1 MKNLFCEIKKVPV
14 AVLAVAFAG
23 NLFLCSCGPVKTSDP
38 EVIENEPVI
47 EEVATEAV
55 ETVSEPEE
63 VVSEVEE
70 VEEVVEEPEEVYVPT
85 AKDLSP
91 YEEIKLDGVKEH
103 HFVSDDYCYIE
114 SEKYVLFLDKDV
126 DLPGDFVTNVDAIVD
141 EIERQLQVSCMPE
154 DYEYC
159 GVTDNSVYFDG
170 FNPWED
176 WDIRPKMSI
185 FIMTDEEAKGYIS
198 GASADDMVIADYALY
213 SEDVWNSNPAFYA
226 SEFRVRFDY
235 VDYYAIAH
243 ELTHTVTLR
252 QSHMT
257 DIMTE
262 GIADYMSR
270 EVVNALAPAYPSIGE
285 NKAEAEKYLY
295 DAEIP
300 EKVNADNAERI
311 FISDYQDIDHAHRG
325 AEYVTGRYLCQF
337 LDENYG
343 DDFYLKYKEQIDKD
357 GIDYGYGDYT
367 EEVRINYANA
377 LKEAFGD
384 DVFTKFGDWCVENH
398 ALQELGGVWPD
409 LY

>member
-1 MKNLFCEIKKVPV
+1 MKNLFCNIKKFPV
-14 AVLAVAFAG
+14 ILTAFAFAG
-23 NLFLCSCGPVKTSDP
+23 NVFLCSCGPVKTTDP
-38 EVIENEPVI
+38 VVTETAPVI
-47 EEVATEAV
+47 EEVKPKVT

-126 DLPGDFVTNVDAIVD
+126 DIPGDFVTNMDAIVD

-159 GVTDNSVYFDG
+159 GVTDNTSYYG
-170 FNPWED
+170 MNPWED

-185 FIMTDEEAKGYIS
+185 FIMTDEDAEGLIS
-198 GASADDMVIADYALY
+198 CASGDDLVIADYAMY
-213 SEDVWNSNPAFYA
+213 SEDVWNSNPEYYA
-226 SEFRVRFDY
+226 SDFRIRFDY

-243 ELTHTVTLR
+243 EMTHTITLR
-252 QSHMT
+252 QIHMT
-257 DIMTE
+257 DILTE

-270 EVVNALAPAYPSIGE
+270 EVVNALAPNYPSIGE
-285 NKAEAEKYLY
+285 NKEKAEQYLY
-295 DAEIP
+295 DAVIP

-311 FISDYQDIDHAHRG
+311 FINDYQDIDHANRG

-337 LDENYG
+337 LDETYG
-343 DDFYLKYKEQIDKD
+343 DDFFLKYKEQIDAD
-357 GIDYGYGDYT
+357 GIDYGYDECT

-377 LKEAFGD
+377 MKEVFGD
-384 DVFTKFGDWCVENH
+384 DVFTKFGNWCVENH
-398 ALQELGGVWPD
+398 ALQELDGVWSEI
-409 LY
+409 Y

>member
-1 MKNLFCEIKKVPV
+1 MKNLFCKIKKIPV
-14 AVLAVAFAG
+14 ALMAFAFAG
-23 NLFLCSCGPVKTSDP
+23 SVFLCSCNTVKTP
-38 EVIENEPVI
+38 EPVITEEEPVI
-47 EEVATEAV
+47 EEVAEV
-55 ETVSEPEE
+55 VSEPEE
-63 VVSEVEE
+63 VVEE
-70 VEEVVEEPEEVYVPT
+70 VAEVVEEPEVAEEPEEEYVPT

-126 DLPGDFVTNVDAIVD
+126 DLPGDFVTNMDAIVD

-159 GVTDNSVYFDG
+159 PVTDMSVYYHGED
-170 FNPWED
+170 PWEN
-176 WDIRPKMSI
+176 WDIRPKMSV

-198 GASADDMVIADYALY
+198 NASADDLVIADYALY
-213 SEDVWNSNPAFYA
+213 SEDVWNSNPEFYA

-243 ELTHTVTLR
+243 EMTHTITLR
-252 QSHMT
+252 QTHLT
-257 DIMTE
+257 HIMTE

-270 EVVNALAPAYPSIGE
+270 EVVNALAPNYPSIGE

-295 DAEIP
+295 DAMIP

-311 FISDYQDIDHAHRG
+311 FIDDYNEIDTADRG

-337 LDENYG
+337 LDETYG

-357 GIDYGYGDYT
+357 GIDFGYNECT

-377 LKEAFGD
+377 LKEVFGD

-398 ALQELGGVWPD
+398 ALQELGGVFPAVN
-409 LY
+409 

>member
-1 MKNLFCEIKKVPV
+1 VPV
-14 AVLAVAFAG
+14 VLTAFVFAG
-23 NLFLCSCGPVKTSDP
+23 NVFLCSCGPVKTTEP
-38 EVIENEPVI
+38 EVIENEPVT
-47 EEVATEAV
+47 EEVT

-63 VVSEVEE
+63 VVSEVKEVEE

-85 AKDLSP
+85 AQELSP
-91 YEEIKLDGVKEH
+91 YKEIKLDGVKEH

-126 DLPGDFVTNVDAIVD
+126 DLPGDFVTNMDAIVD

-159 GVTDNSVYFDG
+159 GVTDNTSYYG
-170 FNPWED
+170 MNPWED

-185 FIMTDEEAKGYIS
+185 FIMTDEDAKGYIS
-198 GASADDMVIADYALY
+198 NASADDLVIADYALY
-213 SEDVWNSNPAFYA
+213 SEDVWNSNPEFYA
-226 SEFRVRFDY
+226 SEYRVRFDY

-295 DAEIP
+295 DAMIP

-311 FISDYQDIDHAHRG
+311 FISDYQDIDHADRG

-337 LDENYG
+337 LDETYG

-357 GIDYGYGDYT
+357 GIDFGYDECT

-377 LKEAFGD
+377 LKEVFGD

-398 ALQELGGVWPD
+398 ALQELGGVWS
-409 LY
+409 Y

>member
-1 MKNLFCEIKKVPV
+1 MKNLLGKIKLPV
-14 AVLAVAFAG
+14 TLMACGFAG
-23 NLFLCSCGPVKTSDP
+23 AFLLSCNAVKP
-38 EVIENEPVI
+38 EAETVI
-47 EEVATEAV
+47 EEAVIDEVEKEAV
-55 ETVSEPEE
+55 AEITEVAEPVVPEPEE
-63 VVSEVEE
+63 LEE
-70 VEEVVEEPEEVYVPT
+70 LVEEPEEEYVPT

-91 YEEIKLDGVKEH
+91 YKEIKLDGVKEH

-126 DLPGDFVTNVDAIVD
+126 DLPGDFVTNMDAIVD

-159 GVTDNSVYFDG
+159 GVTDMSAYYHGED
-170 FNPWED
+170 PWED

-198 GASADDMVIADYALY
+198 NASSDDLVIADYALY
-213 SEDVWNSNPAFYA
+213 SEDVWNSNPEFYA

-243 ELTHTVTLR
+243 EMTHTITLR
-252 QSHMT
+252 QTSLT
-257 DIMTE
+257 NIWTE

-270 EVVNALAPAYPSIGE
+270 EVVNALAPNYPSIGE

-295 DAEIP
+295 DAMIP

-311 FISDYQDIDHAHRG
+311 FIDDYNEIDTADRG

-337 LDENYG
+337 LDETYG

-357 GIDYGYGDYT
+357 GIDFGYNECT

-377 LKEAFGD
+377 LKEVFGD

-398 ALQELGGVWPD
+398 ALQELGGIWPEIE
-409 LY
+409 Y

>member
-1 MKNLFCEIKKVPV
+1 MKNLFDNIKKLPV
-14 AVLAVAFAG
+14 VLMAFVFAG
-23 NLFLCSCGPVKTSDP
+23 NIFLCSCGSVKTSEP
-38 EVIENEPVI
+38 EIIEDEPVI
-47 EEVATEAV
+47 EEVKPEVEEKVTETEEAV
-55 ETVSEPEE
+55 EV
-63 VVSEVEE
+63 

-103 HFVSDDYCYIE
+103 HFVSNDYCYIE

-126 DLPGDFVTNVDAIVD
+126 DVPSDFVTNVDAIVD
-141 EIERQLQVSCMPE
+141 EIERQLKVSCMPE

-159 GVTDNSVYFDG
+159 GVTDNTSYYG

-185 FIMTDEEAKGYIS
+185 FIMTDEDAEGLIS
-198 GASADDMVIADYALY
+198 CASGDDLVIADYAMY
-213 SEDVWNSNPAFYA
+213 SEDVWNSNPDYYA
-226 SEFRVRFDY
+226 SDFRVRYDY
-235 VDYYAIAH
+235 VDYYTVAH
-243 ELTHTVTLR
+243 ELTHTITLR

-257 DIMTE
+257 DILTE
-262 GIADYMSR
+262 GIAEYMSR
-270 EVVNALAPAYPSIGE
+270 EVVNALADDYPSIGE
-285 NKAEAEKYLY
+285 CKAEAEKYLY

-311 FISDYQDIDHAHRG
+311 FINDYQDIDFAHRG

-337 LDENYG
+337 LDETYG
-343 DDFYLKYKEQIDKD
+343 DDFYLKYKEQIDAD

-384 DVFTKFGDWCVENH
+384 DVFTKFGSWCVENH